1 MELDVSWW
9 WWCGWGGG
17 RCELGGLGMEWG
29 WGNAVGFGVEWDVGW
44 SWFWGG
50 VGCGMELLWGLGLSR
65 CMPGSGLMNTVLN
78 YASWGVVC
86 SVGLEW
92 NRMCGGGGVGYS
104 LAPLLC

>member
-1 MELDVSWW
+1 MLD
-9 WWCGWGGG
+9 G
-17 RCELGGLGMEWG
+17 
-29 WGNAVGFGVEWDVGW
+29 VGFGVEWDVGW
-44 SWFWGG
+44 SSFRGG
-50 VGCGMELLWGLGLSR
+50 VGCGMELFWGLGLSR
-65 CMPGSGLMNTVLN
+65 CIPGSGLMNTVLN